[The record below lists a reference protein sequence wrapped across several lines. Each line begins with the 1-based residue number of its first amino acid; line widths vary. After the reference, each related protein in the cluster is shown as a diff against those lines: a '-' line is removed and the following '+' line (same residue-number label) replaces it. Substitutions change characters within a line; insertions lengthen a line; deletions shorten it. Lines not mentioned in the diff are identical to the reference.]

1 MNDTAPL
8 LQVDD
13 LHVAFRTPLGLTE
26 AVKGVSFQIEKGETM
41 ALVGESGSGKSV
53 SALSILQLLNYP
65 VASHPQ
71 GSIRFRG

>member
-1 MNDTAPL
+1 MNDAAPL

-41 ALVGESGSGKSV
+41 ALVGESRSRSCSSSTIRWRAIPRAASGSAARS
-53 SALSILQLLNYP
+53 
-65 VASHPQ
+65 
-71 GSIRFRG
+71 